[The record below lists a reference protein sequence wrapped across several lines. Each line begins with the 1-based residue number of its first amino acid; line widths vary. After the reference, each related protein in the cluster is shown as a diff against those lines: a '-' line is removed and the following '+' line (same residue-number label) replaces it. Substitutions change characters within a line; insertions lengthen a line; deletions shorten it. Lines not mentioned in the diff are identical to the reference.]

1 MLLGFPG
8 TSVDSEV
15 RSLFSVFAR
24 LVCAVEDFFDRAVP
38 PKDTSILEVAM
49 VTLSLSFMVRVSVST
64 REQ

>member
-38 PKDTSILEVAM
+38 PKGHINLRGGDGHPEFVVHGACQ
-49 VTLSLSFMVRVSVST
+49 
-64 REQ
+64 REHT